1 MPLPST
7 IAIDGRG
14 AVGKSTVGRIL
25 ARKLGYSFVDTGEMY
40 RALAWLALQRKIDL
54 TDEAMLSK
62 VAAEARIE
70 VARQDGSRYNSVS
83 VNGHN
88 VTVEIYSPA
97 VEAAVSHV
105 AKVAGVREILVA
117 KQRRMAE
124 KGKMIMA
131 GRDIGTVVLPQAGLK
146 VFLDASLEE
155 RARRRY
161 AELGQKS
168 NLTYKDILADL
179 KKRDEIDSQR
189 SLSPLRPASDAR
201 IVDTEGLTPEEV
213 ADRIIDLAGG
223 S

>member
-62 VAAEARIE
+62 LATEARIE

-189 SLSPLRPASDAR
+189 SLSPLRPASDAK
-201 IVDTEGLTPEEV
+201 IIDTEGLTPEEV

-223 S
+223 Q

>member
-25 ARKLGYSFVDTGEMY
+25 ARKMGYSFVDTGEMY
-40 RALAWLALQRKIDL
+40 RALAWLALQQKIDL
-54 TDEAMLSK
+54 ASEAVLSK
-62 VAAEARIE
+62 LAAEARIE
-70 VARQDGSRYNSVS
+70 VARQDGSGYNSVS
-83 VNGHN
+83 VNGYN

-105 AKVAGVREILVA
+105 AKVAGVRDVLVA

-131 GRDIGTVVLPQAGLK
+131 GRDIGTVVLPQAKLK

-161 AELGQKS
+161 VELGQKS
-168 NLTYKDILADL
+168 NLTYEDILAEL

-189 SLSPLRPASDAR
+189 SLSPLRPAGDAK
-201 IVDTEGLTPEEV
+201 IIDTEGLTPEEV

>member
-1 MPLPST
+1 MPLPSA

-25 ARKLGYSFVDTGEMY
+25 AWKLGYSFVDTGEMY
-40 RALAWLALQRKIDL
+40 RALTWLALRRQIDL

-62 VAAEARIE
+62 LAAEARIE
-70 VARQDGSRYNSVS
+70 VARQDGSGYNSVS
-83 VNGHN
+83 VNGYN
-88 VTVEIYSPA
+88 VTVEIYTSA

-105 AKVAGVREILVA
+105 AKAAGVREVLVA
-117 KQRRMAE
+117 KQRRMAKE
-124 KGKMIMA
+124 GKVVMA

-146 VFLDASLEE
+146 VFLVASREE
-155 RARRRY
+155 RARRRH

-168 NLTYKDILADL
+168 RLTYEDILAEL
-179 KKRDEIDSQR
+179 EKRDEIDSQR
-189 SLSPLRPASDAR
+189 SLSPLRPASDAT
-201 IVDTEGLTPEEV
+201 IIDTEGLTPEEV